1 LGLLLFGSAL
11 VTERLSMPWR
21 ISGDIKDN

>member
-11 VTERLSMPWR
+11 VAERLSMPWR
-21 ISGDIKDN
+21 ISGDLEK

>member
-1 LGLLLFGSAL
+1 LLFGSAL

>member
-1 LGLLLFGSAL
+1 LFGSAL